1 MDSAD
6 ARVDFAVSASV
17 APIRPRLRGRL
28 HQLAF
33 LASIPAGVVA
43 VATAATT
50 RARVGV
56 AVYAASLAALYAAS
70 GAYHWLVKD
79 SRAKRVLR
87 RIDHSMIYVLIAGS
101 TTPVALLALD
111 GAWALA
117 LVVATWAGALG
128 GVVLKV
134 VSRSLSG
141 RFGSA
146 LYFIMGWAVLLAL
159 PQLVRGLTGG
169 QLTLLLTGA
178 SLYTAGAIVLL
189 RRRPDPVP
197 AWFGYHELWHCF
209 VVVAGVCH
217 YALVFQLGRAA

>member
-1 MDSAD
+1 MGAP
-6 ARVDFAVSASV
+6 AVAV
-17 APIRPRLRGRL
+17 RPRLRGRL

-33 LASIPAGVVA
+33 LVSIPAGVVV
-43 VATAATT
+43 VATARTT
-50 RARVGV
+50 TARLGV
-56 AVYAASLAALYAAS
+56 AVYAASLVALYATS
-70 GAYHWLVKD
+70 GAYHGLVTD
-79 SRAKRVLR
+79 SRAKRILR

-111 GAWALA
+111 GPWAVA
-117 LVVATWAGALG
+117 VVAATWAGALG
-128 GVVLKV
+128 GVILKV
-134 VSRSLSG
+134 VSRTLSG

-146 LYFIMGWAVLLAL
+146 LYFIMGWAVVLAL
-159 PQLVRGLTGG
+159 PQLVQGLSGG

-178 SLYTAGAIVLL
+178 SLYTVGAVVLL

-217 YALVFQLGRAA
+217 YILVFQLGRTA